1 MSYTSPI
8 QHTHIPGG
16 LGSRTSPIIMHIPG
30 GVVPIY
36 PGIWAPAQLH
46 PTPTH
51 PGVWCPSTRGSEVLH
66 IPHPTPTHLG
76 VWGPAPPPSSRAY
89 PWVWGPP
96 HPTSNTHIPRGL
108 GSCTSPIQY
117 PHTGVSGSCSPPS
130 NTHIPGGLM
139 PTYLGIRAPGH
150 LILAPTYPRLWCPPT
165 QGSGVLLASLQ
176 HPQTPQMRHP
186 RTQGPRSPPHTAL
199 TGRQLRLGDPRRSC
213 PSLLALSSPRSAPS
227 GTTKHPQQA
236 SKREGKE
243 ENKPDPPPQKGRPRG
258 PTAPG
263 RGVRAAAPHVH
274 PSDCPSVGQSGK
286 QRRVGVRRSGR
297 GTKGGSRV
305 CLSSF
310 SLLPSFFLF
319 VSRIL

>member
-1 MSYTSPI
+1 
-8 QHTHIPGG
+8 
-16 LGSRTSPIIMHIPG
+16 
-30 GVVPIY
+30 
-36 PGIWAPAQLH
+36 
-46 PTPTH
+46 
-51 PGVWCPSTRGSEVLH
+51 
-66 IPHPTPTHLG
+66 
-76 VWGPAPPPSSRAY
+76 
-89 PWVWGPP
+89 
-96 HPTSNTHIPRGL
+96 
-108 GSCTSPIQY
+108 
-117 PHTGVSGSCSPPS
+117 
-130 NTHIPGGLM
+130 M

>member
-66 IPHPTPTHLG
+66 IPHPTPTYLG

-89 PWVWGPP
+89 PWVWSPP

-176 HPQTPQMRHP
+176 HPHPPRCGTHVHSDPDPLPIRH
-186 RTQGPRSPPHTAL
+186 L
-199 TGRQLRLGDPRRSC
+199 LGDSC
-213 PSLLALSSPRSAPS
+213 VSGTHGEAAQVSWRSALRAQHRPARQN
-227 GTTKHPQQA
+227 TP
-236 SKREGKE
+236 SKRANGREKKKT
-243 ENKPDPPPQKGRPRG
+243 NQIPPPKKG
-258 PTAPG
+258 G
-263 RGVRAAAPHVH
+263 RGAPRH
-274 PSDCPSVGQSGK
+274 
-286 QRRVGVRRSGR
+286 R
-297 GTKGGSRV
+297 GGGSGPLPPTSIRPIV
-305 CLSSF
+305 LLWGSPESSAG
-310 SLLPSFFLF
+310 LG
-319 VSRIL
+319 